1 MENITLIQG
10 DCFAELQNIT
20 EKVDLII
27 ADPPYDLNK
36 KLGCGFVGKC
46 TSANRVQNELINNN
60 ISTSYDI
67 EQFARIVKRIQK
79 KNINAYFWCNK
90 KQIPAY
96 FNVYVNK
103 MKCRFNIL
111 SWHKQNSLPTYSNKY
126 MSDTE
131 YCLYFFKG
139 KGHCRPNNY
148 DDAKTY
154 NIEKINVKDKE
165 KWQHPTIKPLS
176 IISKLIRNSS
186 QEGDL
191 VLDPFMGSGT
201 TGVAAKEYNRRFIGI
216 EVNEKWYNVANKRIL
231 DNDNTIFMT

>member
-1 MENITLIQG
+1 MDIELIQG
-10 DCFAELQNIT
+10 DCFTQLQNIT
-20 EKVDLII
+20 EKVDLIVT
-27 ADPPYDLNK
+27 DPPYDMDK
-36 KLGCGFVGKC
+36 KLGCGFIGKH
-46 TSANRVQNELINNN
+46 TTANKVQMELKDNN

-67 EQFARIVKRIQK
+67 EQFAHIVKRIQK
-79 KNINAYFWCNK
+79 GNINAYFWCNK
-90 KQIPAY
+90 TQIPQY
-96 FNVYVNK
+96 LDVYVNK

-111 SWHKQNSLPTYSNKY
+111 SWHKKNSLPTYSNKY

-139 KGHCRPNNY
+139 KGHCKPQNY

-154 NIEKINVKDKE
+154 NIENINQRDKVE
-165 KWQHPTIKPLS
+165 YKHPTIKPLS

-201 TGVAAKEYNRRFIGI
+201 TGVAAKTANRRFIGI
-216 EVNEKWYNVANKRIL
+216 ELIDKWYKVSEQRIS
-231 DNDNTIFMT
+231 NEQNIVF